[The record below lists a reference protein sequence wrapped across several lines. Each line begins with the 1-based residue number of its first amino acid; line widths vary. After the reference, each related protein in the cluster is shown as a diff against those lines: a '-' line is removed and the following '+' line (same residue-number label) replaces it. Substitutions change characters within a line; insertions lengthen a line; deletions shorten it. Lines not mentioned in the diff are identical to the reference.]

1 MRYFLIYILGVLPF
15 FAPAQV
21 VLPDSVASFYLNR
34 HFHADQLKKSNTLL
48 IQLLDNKD
56 KTIKAKDDLIGSL
69 ADDYKNHEA
78 VIDTYKK
85 ETFILNEDIKDL
97 NDKIKVEKT
106 KTFACVL
113 GIIILL
119 LVR

>member
-34 HFHADQLKKSNTLL
+34 HFHANQLNTSNALL
-48 IQLLDNKD
+48 IKLLDNKD
-56 KTIKAKDDLIGSL
+56 KTIKAKDDLILTL

-106 KTFACVL
+106 KTFACV
-113 GIIILL
+113 IISVILL
-119 LVR
+119 LLQ